1 MASNFWRG
9 GVTISGSSL
18 PFRIKSAN
26 SDFIERKKK
35 AQKLKWQYLNGEAVK
50 KESFLALN
58 YEGESILDAIT
69 EIHGMD
75 LESYGILSVY
85 DIELIR
91 FSRMRNAN
99 ILHQIVK
106 ELSQVEEIILCK
118 NDTVPLYYPVYTN
131 DREGLQ
137 AFLRERDIFAPVLWT
152 VPELVQPCINEDV
165 AYIYEHLLAIPCD
178 HRYNETDMKR
188 IGMVLQEY
196 EKSN

>member
-1 MASNFWRG
+1 
-9 GVTISGSSL
+9 
-18 PFRIKSAN
+18 
-26 SDFIERKKK
+26 
-35 AQKLKWQYLNGEAVK
+35 
-50 KESFLALN
+50 
-58 YEGESILDAIT
+58 
-69 EIHGMD
+69 MD